1 MIYWLVISYFAA
13 ERINKVQIFNN
24 ELKKTVVSCVF
35 VIILVTVD
43 YHLAAG
49 QQAVP
54 LLSKLLC
61 PHDATFN
68 QAASQA
74 VDLWNSEN
82 VSRVLAMR

>member
-1 MIYWLVISYFAA
+1 M
-13 ERINKVQIFNN
+13 QIFNN

-54 LLSKLLC
+54 LFSKLLG
-61 PHDATFN
+61 PHDATVK
-68 QAASQA
+68 QSSSQT

-82 VSRVLAMR
+82 VSRVLAVR